1 MADGYRGWMRASDLV
16 AGAPP
21 AATHVVAMPENAGRL
36 LGSFA
41 ADPVPGAVP
50 LVAARAAATGQAVV
64 DCARLLLAA
73 PYEWGGLTLRGID
86 CSGLVQVV
94 HRRFGLLLRRD
105 ADMQEGSGRGV
116 PAGEPWSA
124 GDLVC
129 FGDHIAIATGDG
141 ARAVHAYGPAGCV
154 IEDELPATLLERIA
168 CVRRI
173 YV

>member
-1 MADGYRGWMRASDLV
+1 MSDGYRGWMQASNLS
-16 AGAPP
+16 AEPP
-21 AATHVVAMPENAGRL
+21 AAPTHVVTVPESAGRH
-36 LGSFA
+36 LGGFA
-41 ADPVPGAVP
+41 AGAVPEAVP
-50 LVAARAAATGQAVV
+50 LVAARAAATGRGVV
-64 DCARLLLAA
+64 DCARQLLAA
-73 PYEWGGLTLRGID
+73 PYEWGGLTVGGID
-86 CSGLVQVV
+86 CSGLVQVA

-141 ARAVHAYGPAGCV
+141 SRAVHAYGPAGCV
-154 IEDELPATLLERIA
+154 IEDELPAALLERIA